1 MTQEQTNQTETQQA
15 HFNSNAGV
23 GWERQNGIS
32 LSFYVDTLDKAL
44 AEAEDKEDEKE
55 RKYIRVRV
63 YRVENSD
70 KIQYRAKV
78 HLDNPSTNQ

>member
-1 MTQEQTNQTETQQA
+1 MTQEQTTSSETQQP

-32 LSFYVDTLDKAL
+32 LSLYVDTLDRAL
-44 AEAEDKEDEKE
+44 VEAEDKEDEKE

-63 YRVENSD
+63 YQVENSD

-78 HLDNPSTNQ
+78 HLDNPPTNQ